1 MQSSSEKSSSGVSIL
16 LRSLTAQWRHK
27 LPLTEILGSLRKPRR
42 QFNGNVAKQK
52 FEWAEQW
59 LYTCVKFLVHF
70 FALLCET
77 TTWDDQILRRLEKLN
92 HDR

>member
-1 MQSSSEKSSSGVSIL
+1 MHIPDENAKFQWEIL
-16 LRSLTAQWRHK
+16 LWSLHIEISDCAMM
-27 LPLTEILGSLRKPRR
+27 EILGSLRKPRR

-52 FEWAEQW
+52 FEWTEQV

-70 FALLCET
+70 FALLCKT
-77 TTWDDQILRRLEKLN
+77 TTWDDQILRCLEKLN